1 MWRHAWVDAV
11 DSLMSWWESF
21 RLIQNQGLG
30 MISQGTREWIDYAV
44 NADVTPHLV
53 KRAGIA
59 ARVQGLRR
67 FYALLVTQD
76 KKVQL
81 VRHFDQETVLAEA
94 PFDWSLGETLDMT
107 LNVKGDKITGLI
119 NNTQVLE
126 AHDTKLAAGAIGLI
140 VEDGRSGINR
150 VQVGRAS

>member
-1 MWRHAWVDAV
+1 MWRLAWVDAV
-11 DSLMSWWESF
+11 DQLMVWWESF
-21 RLIQNQGLG
+21 RLIQNQGMG
-30 MISQGTREWIDYAV
+30 MISQGTREWIDYAA

-67 FYALLVTQD
+67 FYAMLVTQD

-81 VRHFDQETVLAEA
+81 VRHFDQETVLAET
-94 PFDWSLGETLDMT
+94 PFEWSLGETLNMT

-119 NNTQVLE
+119 NDTPVLE
-126 AHDTKLAAGAIGLI
+126 ASDGALDAGAIGLI
-140 VEDGRSGINR
+140 VEEGRTGTHR
-150 VQVGRAS
+150 VQVGSAS